1 MPTNGINSDPS
12 FVESIRLGSGAG
24 SISKINASRL
34 QQDEKVFQKSL
45 SQEQKNTIV
54 SEKLEQ
60 NQTVQSYNLR
70 LQQNTPAAQILETIT
85 PYNDVQKFKGFKSN
99 SDSFN
104 NSTKRKKTICEE
116 QLDDSSIEN
125 GFYMVV
131 NDNGS
136 NKSLKQL
143 KDNVDLWREKINNK
157 YHTGF
162 FKEPGTLVNTLA

>member
-1 MPTNGINSDPS
+1 M
-12 FVESIRLGSGAG
+12 
-24 SISKINASRL
+24 
-34 QQDEKVFQKSL
+34 
-45 SQEQKNTIV
+45 
-54 SEKLEQ
+54 
-60 NQTVQSYNLR
+60 
-70 LQQNTPAAQILETIT
+70 
-85 PYNDVQKFKGFKSN
+85 
-99 SDSFN
+99 
-104 NSTKRKKTICEE
+104 
-116 QLDDSSIEN
+116 DDSSIEN